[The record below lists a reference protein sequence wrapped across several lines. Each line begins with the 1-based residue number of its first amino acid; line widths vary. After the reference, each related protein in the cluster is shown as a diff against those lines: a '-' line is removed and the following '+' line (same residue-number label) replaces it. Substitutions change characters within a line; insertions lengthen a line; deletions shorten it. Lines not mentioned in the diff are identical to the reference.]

1 MRIITKG
8 RYAVD
13 AMLDLTLREGNH
25 PVALVR
31 VSESAHISLSYLEH
45 LFGKLMAHGIVD
57 AVRGP
62 GGGYFLARDASEITV
77 ADIVLAVDESPEP
90 IQTGVADCAIT
101 DAVRGAEAIL
111 EELGR
116 QVMQFLDSVTLEVL
130 AAALRENGAIDPS
143 AREAW
148 KKKSAVRHFTVA
160 NPLRPNTP
168 NSVFALGGR

>member
-1 MRIITKG
+1 MRIITKS
-8 RYAVD
+8 RYAVE

-25 PVALVR
+25 PVALGR

-45 LFGKLMAHGIVD
+45 LFGKLMAHGIVS

-90 IQTGVADCAIT
+90 IQAGAADCAIT
-101 DAVRGAEAIL
+101 DAAHGAEAIL

-130 AAALRENGAIDPS
+130 AAALRENGAIDPGT
-143 AREAW
+143 REERT
-148 KKKSAVRHFTVA
+148 KKSAVRHFTVA
-160 NPLRPNTP
+160 NPLRSSTP
-168 NSVFALGGR
+168 NSVFALGRS